1 MSKLLKLQLFRAIK
15 DKGTIVFAIITIG
28 LGLLSVLF
36 NFLIANS
43 FGQGGSEL
51 LEGLFDISSMINSSF
66 SLTSTPMILLIIIG
80 VVFLYKESG
89 WGTIRNQVV
98 AGYSKIKIYFAN
110 FFSMLIILFT
120 IMLAYQLVNM
130 GLSFIFGFKFGIE
143 TAAELGV
150 FLKNYGLNLLIFITE
165 IAFMTFISMLFQN
178 IIAPIFLV
186 IIVPIF
192 VGAIL
197 VNFIIPIVVLLNPEN
212 GATIVGTFEFVIW
225 YQNTALTISGF
236 TYELTSG
243 IGQLMGATLYDTK
256 SASFIIKTIATNLA
270 LNGIF
275 LGLGS
280 YLFSRKDL
288 K

>member
-28 LGLLSVLF
+28 LGLISVLF

-43 FGQGGSEL
+43 FGDSGAAQ
-51 LEGLFDISSMINSSF
+51 LEGLFYISSMINSSF
-66 SLTSTPMILLIIIG
+66 SLSSTPMILLIIIG

-110 FFSMLIILFT
+110 FFSMLIILFS
-120 IMLAYQLVNM
+120 ILLAYQLLTM
-130 GLSFIFGFKFGIE
+130 GLSFIFGFKFGLAN
-143 TAAELGV
+143 AAEVGL

-256 SASFIIKTIATNLA
+256 TASFIIKTITTNLA

>member
-1 MSKLLKLQLFRAIK
+1 MARLLKLQLFRAVK
-15 DKGTIVFAIITIG
+15 DKGTIIFAIITLV
-28 LGLLSVLF
+28 LGLFSVLL
-36 NFLIANS
+36 NFLIAES
-43 FGQGGSEL
+43 ISQGGASL
-51 LEGLFDISSMINSSF
+51 LGDLFAITSIINSSF
-66 SLTSTPMILLIIIG
+66 SLTSTPMILLIIVG
-80 VVFLYKESG
+80 VVLLYKESG

-110 FFSMLIILFT
+110 FFAMLIILFT
-120 IMLAYQLVNM
+120 ILFTYQLLTT
-130 GLSFIFGFKFGIE
+130 GLSLIFGFEFGISNATE
-143 TAAELGV
+143 FGA
-150 FLKNYGLNLLIFITE
+150 FMKNYGLNVLIFITE

-197 VNFIIPIVVLLNPEN
+197 VNFVIPLVVLFNSAN
-212 GATIVGTFEFVIW
+212 AAGIIGVFEYVIW
-225 YQNTALTISGF
+225 YQNTSLTISGF

-243 IGQLMGATLYDTK
+243 MGDLLGAVLYDT
-256 SASFIIKTIATNLA
+256 SSLSFIIKTIGTNIA
-270 LNGIF
+270 LNGLF